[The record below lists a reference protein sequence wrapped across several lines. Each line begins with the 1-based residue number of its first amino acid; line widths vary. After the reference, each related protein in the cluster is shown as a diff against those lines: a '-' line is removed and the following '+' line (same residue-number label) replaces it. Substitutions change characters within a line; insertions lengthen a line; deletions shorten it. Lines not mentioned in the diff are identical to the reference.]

1 MITITQA
8 QQIILDAVTRL
19 PSQEVS
25 LLHALGRISAEEIH
39 APWDIPLADYSAMD
53 GYAFA
58 AEGGAELLIDGFLP
72 AGGNCLATVPG
83 GSAVKIMTGAII
95 PPGCDTVVP
104 VEDVKIREGVIHLQG
119 EIRRGM
125 NVRLRGEEL
134 VRGDLVIPF
143 GTLLRPSEIGMLT
156 ALGRT
161 RVVVTRQPKVAVLS
175 TGDELVEAGVVP
187 QPGQV
192 INSNSYSIAAQLL
205 ESGAEPLM
213 LGIARDERELTLRKL
228 EEGVGADL
236 LITTGGVSVGDRDLV
251 KELLVELGGEIRFWK
266 VSMKPGKPVAFAML
280 RGTPVFALP
289 GNPVAAMVAF
299 EQFVRPALLKM
310 AGHSRIFRPV
320 VKAVLRE
327 TITNP
332 GKRPHLVRGSV
343 ELTGGRYRV
352 VSTGNQS
359 SGRISSLTRS
369 NGLMLVPPEASLA
382 AGDDV
387 DVQLLDQRFEMGS
400 LIQ

>member
-1 MITITQA
+1 MISIDEA
-8 QQIILDAVTRL
+8 QQIILDAVSRL
-19 PSQEVS
+19 PSEEVA
-25 LLHALGRISAEEIH
+25 LLQALGRIAAEDIH

-58 AEGGAELLIDGFLP
+58 AAGGPELRIDGFLP
-72 AGGNCLATVPG
+72 AGATRTATVPCG
-83 GSAVKIMTGAII
+83 AAVKIMTGAVI
-95 PPGCDTVVP
+95 PPGCDSVVP
-104 VEDVKIREGVIHLQG
+104 IEDVEVHAANLRFRG
-119 EIRRGM
+119 EIRHGM
-125 NVRLRGEEL
+125 NVRLRGED
-134 VRGDLVIPF
+134 VVSGDLVIPA
-143 GTLLRPSEIGMLT
+143 GALLRPSEIGMIT
-156 ALGRT
+156 SLGRT
-161 RVVVTRQPKVAVLS
+161 MVSVTRTPRAAVLS
-175 TGDELVEAGVVP
+175 TGDELVEAGMTP

-192 INSNSYSIAAQLL
+192 INSNSYSIAAQIL

-213 LGIARDERELTLRKL
+213 LGIAPDERDITLKKL
-228 EEGVGADL
+228 EEGLAADL

-266 VSMKPGKPVAFAML
+266 VSMKPGKPVAFAVV
-280 RGTPVFALP
+280 RGKPVFALP
-289 GNPVAAMVAF
+289 GNPVAAMVSF
-299 EQFVRPALLKM
+299 EQFVRPAILKM

-327 TITNP
+327 TVKNP
-332 GKRPHLVRGSV
+332 GKRPHLVRGAV

-369 NGLMLVPPEASLA
+369 NGLMVLPPDASLA

-387 DVQLLDQRFEMGS
+387 DVQLLDRSFEMGPFAP
-400 LIQ
+400 